1 MDYYSKRLG
10 GSSLGDV
17 ESLNAPGIGFA
28 SASEKI
34 QNVIEAAPED
44 PLAEIMRKRQ
54 ALISATQSAALANP
68 EATHRA
74 VAATNATAEEPDEVA
89 ALTKEMTQ
97 AVNDGN
103 PSRAGFLKK
112 KIDELTKPKGKKK
125 GSFMSRQLKKIKQV
139 QQVNE
144 QQRQEERQLE
154 QMDGPRGDFIR
165 FQREVEQISATGSGQ
180 RGDDFFAISCNAHRA
195 V

>member
-1 MDYYSKRLG
+1 
-10 GSSLGDV
+10 
-17 ESLNAPGIGFA
+17 
-28 SASEKI
+28 
-34 QNVIEAAPED
+34 
-44 PLAEIMRKRQ
+44 MRKRQ
-54 ALISATQSAALANP
+54 ALISATQSEALANP
-68 EATHRA
+68 EATHGGA
-74 VAATNATAEEPDEVA
+74 AAATNATAEEPDEVA
-89 ALTKEMTQ
+89 VLTKQMIQ

-112 KIDELTKPKGKKK
+112 KIAEIKPKEGKKK

-139 QQVNE
+139 QQVNA
-144 QQRQEERQLE
+144 QQRKEELQLE